1 MSDCFYE
8 FLFAYLFFLPNADV
22 IMTHHCHIFF
32 RCSCLSV
39 VKINVGHN
47 TKEYTMDAYVDQWR
61 AQIKACVHYKFDIL
75 NRSCKLI
82 CADNMELESS

>member
-1 MSDCFYE
+1 
-8 FLFAYLFFLPNADV
+8 
-22 IMTHHCHIFF
+22 
-32 RCSCLSV
+32 